1 MILDFI
7 ACQSGNELDFI
18 MDGNVMQTR
27 DIYVDLP
34 VYDHTMVLQSNIDIT
49 IGSGPPIYNDIARL
63 SLYFGGTGVW
73 DRK

>member
-27 DIYVDLP
+27 DLFVDLS
-34 VYDHTMVLQSNIDIT
+34 VYYHTMVLQSNIDIT
-49 IGSGPPIYNDIARL
+49 IGSGPPIFNDIART
-63 SLYFGGTGVW
+63 SLNFGGTGAR
-73 DRK
+73 D